1 MNVVETANTT
11 DLLTESGF
19 ALVKNLT
26 ETDLKHRMMIIAGNL
41 RAERVR
47 YSMERLT
54 TDNPVSEMGMVEL
67 AHNSCFAKD
76 RNATYRDYDIEIDAR
91 DLIREAARSISCLC
105 VDDCFYTD
113 DETFDEI
120 MLDWCQYGIEDEC
133 GRLALIY
140 RNLWAQA
147 DLYEGLKTYEVTG
160 LTPDQII
167 SMDKAYREK
176 CEEVAK
182 LEKLEEQGRL
192 IELPCEIGTTIY
204 WIDLSVEPNDKGK
217 WITRMRIKAK
227 KFDYGVL
234 DWIDTPIYLTREAAE
249 KALEAMKQE

>member
-1 MNVVETANTT
+1 
-11 DLLTESGF
+11 
-19 ALVKNLT
+19 
-26 ETDLKHRMMIIAGNL
+26 
-41 RAERVR
+41 
-47 YSMERLT
+47 MERLT
-54 TDNPVSEMGMVEL
+54 TDKPVSEMRMVEL

-113 DETFDEI
+113 DETFDKI

-167 SMDKAYREK
+167 AMDKEYRAK
-176 CEEVAK
+176 CEEVAQY
-182 LEKLEEQGRL
+182 EKLEEQGRL
-192 IELPCEIGTTIY
+192 IELPCKVREMVYVDKKCFDEWYMFLELKKYVIAEVINFKYGKNGLYVSLKPLTERAMSTRY
-204 WIDLSVEPNDKGK
+204 HKFFSLSAFGK
-217 WITRMRIKAK
+217 KIFKTS
-227 KFDYGVL
+227 
-234 DWIDTPIYLTREAAE
+234 EATE
-249 KALEAMKQE
+249 KALTAMKQE